1 MTSQPEAW
9 GRAAAVYE
17 RAFVDPYQDAER
29 GPLLTALEVIPD
41 RASLTVAD
49 LGCGIGP
56 LLPTLA
62 AHFGRV
68 VGIDFAA
75 GMLDRAHERC
85 AGLKNVELEQRDLK
99 DLSAWHGKFDVAV
112 AVNSL
117 VQPDVGDLETVL
129 KQVRAC
135 VKPGGHFL
143 GVVPAIDAVHYHTML
158 LLDRARRAGMPAA
171 QARANAAQHGEH
183 NLYDFAFG
191 DFRYLGL
198 EQHFWQP
205 FEVSYRLRRAGFR
218 HVRRAKLR
226 LSWSQVAC
234 GADLKRYP
242 PPWDWFFS
250 AR

>member
-1 MTSQPEAW
+1 MNSQPEAW
-9 GRAAAVYE
+9 SRAAAEYE
-17 RAFVDPYQDAER
+17 KEFIDPYRDGER
-29 GPLLTALEVIPD
+29 GPLLTALEAIPD
-41 RASLTVAD
+41 RAARTVAD

-75 GMLDRAHERC
+75 GMLERARERC
-85 AGLKNVELEQRDLK
+85 AGLKNVELHPGDLK
-99 DLSAWHGKFDVAV
+99 DLSAWHGKVDVAV

-117 VQPDVGDLETVL
+117 VMPDVGDLEAVL
-129 KQVRAC
+129 AQVRAC
-135 VKPGGHFL
+135 VRPGGSFL
-143 GVVPAIDAVHYHTML
+143 GVVPAMDAIHYHTML
-158 LLDRARRAGMPAA
+158 LLDRARKAGMPGAS
-171 QARANAAQHGEH
+171 ARANAAAHGEH
-183 NLYDFAFG
+183 HLYDFAFG

-205 FEVSYRLRRAGFR
+205 FEVAYRLKRAGFR

-226 LSWSQVAC
+226 LGWSQVAC
-234 GADLKRYP
+234 GKDLMRYP
-242 PPWDWFFS
+242 PPWDWFFE